1 MPSYNSAATQLTY
14 RKEMATNLP
23 ERAEKHR
30 LLSYLSVSEF
40 VAIAVGFLY
49 FTGYYINSIFIRN
62 LGIVRSEL
70 FKLEYIAIGLVFGLA
85 TIGFTIAPVGIL
97 HFVYQVRRRSGL
109 PHLHIGAIGN
119 SLNTSTFFL
128 FSLFLALFITKF
140 EWDSKLPVSVIGIT
154 NFSSIAITSLILSTT
169 GMAIVPFVERLV
181 DKQKQSRAKKWWW
194 ILIEVARLGLFVASI
209 LLIIGALIQIPWLG
223 SLLVKAFY
231 FLLAGAVF
239 VGGIMGAT
247 FWIKKI
253 GDFPTKWLIYCLI
266 GFGIVSLYFMAV
278 TSYVFGVYNFVPYN
292 RGGRLPLTRAF
303 VQISEDKK
311 IPVAPETF
319 IDEIRYQGPFYI
331 IEESEDSLFVAS
343 QDMDRWFDE
352 FVPVHVIR
360 KEDINQIRLERITNG
375 FPRTKE

>member
-1 MPSYNSAATQLTY
+1 
-14 RKEMATNLP
+14 MATNLP